1 MFKYA
6 VKRIIYIIPTLALVA
21 LMVFLLI
28 HMIPGDPA
36 LVILGSDASPKE
48 VELLRNALGLNEPL
62 YKQLL
67 MWIGHIIQGDLGVSI
82 QTDVPVIES
91 IMERFPVTLTL
102 TTMALVF
109 SIFISLPSGI
119 MAAVRHNTRSDYIFM
134 IGTIIG
140 VSVPGFWLGLVALL
154 IFSFKLGWFPSTGYV
169 AIWEDFWPGLRY
181 ILLPSITL
189 GLFMAAVVARMVRSS
204 MLEVLRLEYVT
215 HARAKGLGEWKVIIK
230 HALKNAFA
238 PTLTTIGTQYGM
250 LLGGAVVTETVFSL
264 PGLGKYIVVAINMR
278 DYPVVQGTILFIAV
292 VYVLINLIV
301 DLLYGF
307 FDPRIEYQ

>member
-1 MFKYA
+1 MLKYTI
-6 VKRIIYIIPTLALVA
+6 KRIIYILPTLILVA
-21 LMVFLLI
+21 VMVFLLI

-36 LVILGSDASPKE
+36 MVILGSDASAEE
-48 VELLRNALGLNEPL
+48 VELIREALGLNEPIYEQFVVWARQVL
-62 YKQLL
+62 A
-67 MWIGHIIQGDLGVSI
+67 GNFGVSI
-82 QTDVPVIES
+82 QTKIPVIES
-91 IMERFPVTLTL
+91 IMKRFPVTLTL
-102 TTMALVF
+102 TTLALIF
-109 SIFISLPSGI
+109 SIIISIPSGI
-119 MAAVRHNTRSDYIFM
+119 LAAVKHNTRSDYLFM

-140 VSVPGFWLGLVALL
+140 VSVPGFWLGLIALL

-169 AIWEDFWPGLRY
+169 AIWEDFWLGLRY
-181 ILLPSITL
+181 MLLPSITL

-278 DYPVVQGTILFIAV
+278 DYPVVQGSILFIAV
-292 VYVLINLIV
+292 VYVLINLVV

>member
-1 MFKYA
+1 MHKYII
-6 VKRIIYIIPTLALVA
+6 KRIIYVIPTLILVA
-21 LMVFLLI
+21 MIVFFMI
-28 HMIPGDPA
+28 HLIPGDPA
-36 LVILGSDASPKE
+36 LVMLGSDASPE
-48 VELLRNALGLNEPL
+48 DVEAVRQSLGLNEPL
-62 YKQLL
+62 FKQFAL
-67 MWIGHIIQGDLGVSI
+67 WFKNVIVGNFGASI
-82 QTDVPVIES
+82 HSKIPVIES
-91 IMERFPVTLTL
+91 IAERFPVTLTL
-102 TTMALVF
+102 TTLALVF
-109 SIFISLPSGI
+109 SILISLPSGI

-140 VSVPGFWLGLVALL
+140 VSVPGFWLGLIGLL
-154 IFSFKLGWFPSTGYV
+154 IFSFKLGWLPSTGYI
-169 AIWEDFWPGLRY
+169 AIWEEFWPGLRY
-181 ILLPSITL
+181 MLLPSITL

-278 DYPVVQGTILFIAV
+278 DYPVVQGSILFIAV
-292 VYVLINLIV
+292 VYVFINLVV

>member
-1 MFKYA
+1 MCKYIL
-6 VKRIIYIIPTLALVA
+6 KRIIYIIPTLTLVA
-21 LMVFLLI
+21 MIVFFMI
-28 HMIPGDPA
+28 HLIPGDPA
-36 LVILGSDASPKE
+36 LVMLGSDASQEDVDSIRK
-48 VELLRNALGLNEPL
+48 ALGLEDPL
-62 YKQLL
+62 FKQFAL
-67 MWIGHIIQGDLGVSI
+67 WFAHVVTGDFGVSI
-82 QTDVPVIES
+82 HSKIPVMES
-91 IMERFPVTLTL
+91 ITERFPVTLVL

-140 VSVPGFWLGLVALL
+140 VSVPGFWLGLMALL
-154 IFSFKLGWFPSTGYV
+154 IFSVQLGWFPSTGYV
-169 AIWEDFWPGLRY
+169 SIWEDFWLGLRY
-181 ILLPSITL
+181 MLLPSITL

-215 HARAKGLGEWKVIIK
+215 HARAKGLSEWKVIVK

-278 DYPVVQGTILFIAV
+278 DYPVVQGSILFIAV
-292 VYVLINLIV
+292 VYVLINLVV

>member
-1 MFKYA
+1 MLRYA
-6 VKRIIYIIPTLALVA
+6 VKRLVYILPTLVLVA
-21 LMVFLLI
+21 VMVFLLI

-36 LVILGSDASPKE
+36 LVMLGSDASPE
-48 VELLRNALGLNEPL
+48 DVAMVREALGLNKPI
-62 YKQLL
+62 YQQFLL
-67 MWIGHIIQGDLGVSI
+67 WIGQMAKGDFGASI
-82 QTDVPVIES
+82 QTGIPVMAS
-91 IMERFPVTLTL
+91 IRERFPVTLTL
-102 TTMALVF
+102 TTLALVF
-109 SIFISLPSGI
+109 SLVIALPSGI
-119 MAAVRHNTRSDYIFM
+119 LAAVRHNKKSDYVFM

-140 VSVPGFWLGLVALL
+140 VSAPGFWLGLMALL
-154 IFSFKLGWFPSTGYV
+154 IFSYKLGWFPSTGYV
-169 AIWEDFWPGLRY
+169 AVWEHFWPGLRY
-181 ILLPSITL
+181 MLLPSITL

-215 HARAKGLGEWKVIIK
+215 HARAKGLSEWKVITK

-278 DYPVVQGTILFIAV
+278 DYPVVQGGILFIAV
-292 VYVLINLIV
+292 VYVLINLVV

-307 FDPRIEYQ
+307 FDPRIEYL

>member
-1 MFKYA
+1 MLRYA
-6 VKRIIYIIPTLALVA
+6 VKRLVYILPTLVLVA
-21 LMVFLLI
+21 VMVFLLI

-36 LVILGSDASPKE
+36 LVMLGSDASPE
-48 VELLRNALGLNEPL
+48 DVAMVREALGLNKPI
-62 YKQLL
+62 YQQFLL
-67 MWIGHIIQGDLGVSI
+67 WIGQMAKGDFGASI
-82 QTDVPVIES
+82 QTGIPVMAS
-91 IMERFPVTLTL
+91 IRERFPVTLTL
-102 TTMALVF
+102 TTLALVF
-109 SIFISLPSGI
+109 SLVIALPSGI
-119 MAAVRHNTRSDYIFM
+119 LAAVRHNKKSDYVFM

-140 VSVPGFWLGLVALL
+140 VSAPGFWLGLMALL
-154 IFSFKLGWFPSTGYV
+154 IFSYKLGWFPSTGYV
-169 AIWEDFWPGLRY
+169 AIWEHFWPGLRY
-181 ILLPSITL
+181 MLLPSITL

-215 HARAKGLGEWKVIIK
+215 HARAKGLSEWKVITK

-278 DYPVVQGTILFIAV
+278 DYPVVQGGILFIAV
-292 VYVLINLIV
+292 VYVLINLVV

-307 FDPRIEYQ
+307 FDPRIEYL

>member
-36 LVILGSDASPKE
+36 LVILGSDATPEE
-48 VELLRNALGLNEPL
+48 VELLRNALGLNEPF

-67 MWIGHIIQGDLGVSI
+67 MWIGQIIQGDLGVSI

-91 IMERFPVTLTL
+91 IMERFPVTLML
-102 TTMALVF
+102 TSMALVF
-109 SIFISLPSGI
+109 SIIISLPSGI

-169 AIWEDFWPGLRY
+169 AIWEDLWPGLRY
-181 ILLPSITL
+181 MLLPSISL

-278 DYPVVQGTILFIAV
+278 DYPVVQGSILFIAV